1 MTRAVSLKL
10 AAANQVPVQFS
21 REASKL
27 SRFVI
32 PFQPD
37 WDKSLGAQN
46 QSRYDLDLRKHV
58 SLSSDEICFAAKIT
72 YALEPLFRSYR
83 IWRYLWFNYWTEARQ
98 NGIYRLNLRS
108 PNMVDS
114 MMQFL
119 SQKVWHGPLPFL
131 RTQRRISLVCWSPT
145 TALSHA
151 TNDHL
156 TVRGIQHWLPA
167 HTHNSLYLETRY
179 SEWLR
184 PFPVPSFFEISRI
197 FHGQIGST
205 LEKQLS
211 PLPFWEI
218 LLRALIP
225 HKQTSI
231 IQSANVWICL

>member
-1 MTRAVSLKL
+1 M
-10 AAANQVPVQFS
+10 
-21 REASKL
+21 
-27 SRFVI
+27 
-32 PFQPD
+32 
-37 WDKSLGAQN
+37 
-46 QSRYDLDLRKHV
+46 
-58 SLSSDEICFAAKIT
+58 
-72 YALEPLFRSYR
+72 
-83 IWRYLWFNYWTEARQ
+83 
-98 NGIYRLNLRS
+98 
-108 PNMVDS
+108 
-114 MMQFL
+114 
-119 SQKVWHGPLPFL
+119 PLPFL
-131 RTQRRISLVCWSPT
+131 RTQKRKLVSHQPP
-145 TALSHA
+145 LSHA

-231 IQSANVWICL
+231 IQSANVWICLQIEACELLKPRTRLLIRFFYKPCEASVKVIGCGMSIHTFGMLLNEAVVHFPKFRLSIEEVP

>member
-1 MTRAVSLKL
+1 MTRAVSFKL
-10 AAANQVPVQFS
+10 AAADQVPVQFS

-37 WDKSLGAQN
+37 WDRSLGAQN

-58 SLSSDEICFAAKIT
+58 SLSSDQICFAAKIS

-114 MMQFL
+114 VMQFL
-119 SQKVWHGPLPFL
+119 SQKSWEGLA
-131 RTQRRISLVCWSPT
+131 R
-145 TALSHA
+145 